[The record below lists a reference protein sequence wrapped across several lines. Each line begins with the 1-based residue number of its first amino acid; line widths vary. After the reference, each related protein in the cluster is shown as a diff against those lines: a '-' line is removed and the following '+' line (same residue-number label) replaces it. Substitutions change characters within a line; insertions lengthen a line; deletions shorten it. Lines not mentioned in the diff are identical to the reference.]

1 MGMCGIAVAFGWD
14 QADATVRSLIG
25 AILHRGDVTDPVFS
39 ISPTIAMGTRRL
51 RIVDGAHAMQPQLS
65 FDGRVAV
72 SFNGEIYN
80 HQALRAELEALGVGF
95 RTESDTEV
103 LANALAAWGPKALA
117 RLNGMFAFVA
127 IDIASGE
134 FLAARDPLGVK
145 PLYLIQSGSAFVF
158 CSEIRPL
165 LETVE
170 TGDVLLLP
178 PGHLLTRDRCVQ
190 YKRVA
195 ADPQAPKRAHDPKV
209 LDALLAAAVHRRL
222 PPGLPVAAMFSGGI
236 DSTLVVHY
244 ARQLRPATP
253 GYFLGGASAPDYVYA
268 ARYADSSK
276 LDLRH
281 VALDDTTLTLALIDQ
296 MVEMV
301 ETFEPSVLRDSF
313 CTALISAQ
321 MSRDGYRV
329 ALCGEGADE
338 LFAGYAPLEVAFDD
352 SEMAGTFVRDQ
363 CLGGMHRTNLQ
374 RLDRT
379 AMKVQLE
386 AREPFLDTTVVEY
399 ALSLPAGDHVQQV
412 GGQARGKAAL
422 RSLYDL
428 YPKQLPTYIRDRTKL
443 PLNEGAGLDPAHN
456 DSPWITFANEI
467 VTDAALADGKA
478 RFPAFDLRTKEEL
491 LYLDRLAMT
500 LDVSRVPHLTARA
513 RLQFPTVKNMELL
526 RGYMM

>member
-1 MGMCGIAVAFGWD
+1 MCGIAVAFGWD
-14 QADATVRSLIG
+14 DAAATVRRLVG
-25 AILHRGDVTDPVFS
+25 AILHRGDTTDPVFS
-39 ISPTIAMGTRRL
+39 LSSTIAMGTRRL
-51 RIVDGAHAMQPQLS
+51 RIVDGAHAIQPQLS
-65 FDGRVAV
+65 FDGRIAV
-72 SFNGEIYN
+72 VFNGEIYN
-80 HQALRAELEALGVGF
+80 HDALRIELEGLGVPF
-95 RTESDTEV
+95 RTRSDTEV
-103 LANALAAWGPKALA
+103 LANALGVWGPRALG

-127 IDIASGE
+127 VDIASGE

-145 PLYLIQSGSAFVF
+145 PLYLIQSGSSFVF

-178 PGHLLTRDRCVQ
+178 PGRLLTRDRCVQ
-190 YKRVA
+190 YKRFIDA
-195 ADPQAPKRAHDPKV
+195 PAAPKRGHDPKA

-253 GYFLGGASAPDYVYA
+253 GYFLGGPTAPDYPFA
-268 ARYADSSK
+268 ARYADASG

-281 VALDDTTLTLALIDQ
+281 VALDTTPTLALIDEL
-296 MVEMV
+296 VETV

-313 CTALISAQ
+313 CTSLISAQ
-321 MSRDGYRV
+321 MARDGYRV

-338 LFAGYAPLEVAFDD
+338 LFAGYLPLEVAFDD

-363 CLGGMHRTNLQ
+363 CLGAMHRTNLQ

-379 AMKVQLE
+379 AMHQQLE
-386 AREPFLDTTVVEY
+386 AREPFLDTAVVEY
-399 ALSLPAGDHVQQV
+399 ALSLAAGDHVKQV
-412 GGQARGKAAL
+412 DGRAQGKAAL

-428 YPKQLPTYIRDRTKL
+428 YPKQLPADIRDRRKL
-443 PLNEGAGLDPAHN
+443 PLNEGAGLDPAQN

-467 VTDAALADGKA
+467 VTDAAFADGQA

-491 LYLDRLAMT
+491 LYLDRLALT

-526 RGYMM
+526 QSFRV

>member
-1 MGMCGIAVAFGWD
+1 MAMCGIAVAVGWD
-14 QADATVRSLIG
+14 DATATVRGLIG
-25 AILHRGDVTDPVFS
+25 GVLHRGDVTDPVFNP
-39 ISPTIAMGTRRL
+39 SPTLAMGTRRL
-51 RIVDGAHAMQPQLS
+51 RIVDGGHAIQPQLS
-65 FDGRVAV
+65 FDGRIAV

-80 HQALRAELEALGVGF
+80 HDALRVELEALGVPF
-95 RTESDTEV
+95 RTRSDTEV
-103 LANALAAWGPKALA
+103 LANALGVWGPAALT
-117 RLNGMFAFVA
+117 RLNGMFALVA
-127 IDIASGE
+127 VDVASGA

-145 PLYLIQSGSAFVF
+145 PLYLIQSGQAFVF

-178 PGHLLTRDRCVQ
+178 PGHLLTADRCVR
-190 YKRVA
+190 YKRFT
-195 ADPQAPKRAHDPKV
+195 ADPAAPKRAHDPRA

-253 GYFLGGASAPDYVYA
+253 GYFLGGPTAPDYPFA
-268 ARYADSSK
+268 ARYADAAK
-276 LDLRH
+276 LDLRQ
-281 VALDDTTLTLALIDQ
+281 VALDNATPTLGLIDR

-313 CTALISAQ
+313 CTALIAAQ

-338 LFAGYAPLEVAFDD
+338 LFAGYLPLEVAFDD
-352 SEMAGTFVRDQ
+352 GEAAGTFVRDQ
-363 CLGGMHRTNLQ
+363 CLGDMHRTNLQ
-374 RLDRT
+374 RLDRA
-379 AMKVQLE
+379 AMHCQLE
-386 AREPFLDTTVVEY
+386 AREPFLDPTVVDY
-399 ALSLPAGDHVQQV
+399 ALSLAAGDHVRPV
-412 GGQARGKAAL
+412 DGQAQGKAAL

-428 YPKQLPTYIRDRTKL
+428 YPKQLPIEIRDRRKL

-456 DSPWITFANEI
+456 DSPWIAFANDI
-467 VTDAALADGKA
+467 VTDAAFLDGQA
-478 RFPAFDLRTKEEL
+478 RFKAFDLRTKEEL

-500 LDVSRVPHLTARA
+500 MDVSRVPHLTARA
-513 RLQFPTVKNMELL
+513 RLQFPTVKNMEVL
-526 RGYMM
+526 RSYMM